1 VQRHS
6 SSGGVPSEQQL
17 LAILRLL
24 QRRLHVTMT
33 TLRGRA
39 GVLAIALQRC
49 DAQPEVRQQPQR
61 PSAVSARGRLR
72 AGGGA
77 VCIVLSSAL
86 AGCGQCNAAAVVGC
100 VECGVRNGEW
110 AKLQFTNHSYAARW
124 SLARTDTKNSADK
137 EAAAA
142 GKGVPQSSN
151 ASPPPLQ
158 RWHPSWPRTQ
168 RRPVACTIP
177 GRLTTWCRIKKNID
191 QGKDHYERPCFA
203 LLLLLVVRRHWHG
216 YRKL

>member
-1 VQRHS
+1 MQRHS

-61 PSAVSARGRLR
+61 RSAVSARGRLR

-77 VCIVLSSAL
+77 VCKVLSSAL
-86 AGCGQCNAAAVVGC
+86 AGCGQCDAAAVVGC

-142 GKGVPQSSN
+142 GKGCVPSEQQRFASSS
-151 ASPPPLQ
+151 AAMAPVVAT
-158 RWHPSWPRTQ
+158 HATQ
-168 RRPVACTIP
+168 ARCVHDPWAI
-177 GRLTTWCRIKKNID
+177 N
-191 QGKDHYERPCFA
+191 Y
-203 LLLLLVVRRHWHG
+203 VV
-216 YRKL
+216 